1 MAKKDM
7 QNSSRHEGE
16 SREEV
21 ADLLMRLSSADAG
34 PAWSEFL
41 DRYSSLIMKT
51 VSRFEYR
58 QSRTNECFLYVC
70 EQLNDDHFRRLVKY
84 NTRGKARFRTWLG
97 AVVFNLCIDWH
108 RREFGRVTLL
118 PVISAL
124 PAFDQAVY
132 RLVIEQEMSKE
143 AAFQTLKADFPDL
156 SRELLCKSVS
166 RVHSILTPR
175 QRWQI
180 SVRKKRRQPA
190 SVQSPRPLLNQICD
204 PNPGPEVLLQKNT
217 ELEELKNAISM
228 LPHEQRLLLHL
239 RFQEGLSLKKI
250 ADLADL
256 GDSNRAW
263 RHLQAALKALFRQ
276 LQKKIITRKN

>member
-1 MAKKDM
+1 MH
-7 QNSSRHEGE
+7 NSSKHDGE
-16 SREEV
+16 RREDV
-21 ADLLMRLSSADAG
+21 ADLLQRLSSADAG

-41 DRYSSLIMKT
+41 DRYSSLIMKI

-58 QSRTNECFLYVC
+58 QSRVNECFLYVC

-84 NTRGKARFRTWLG
+84 NTHGKARFRTWLG
-97 AVVFNLCIDWH
+97 AVVFNLCVDWH

-118 PVISAL
+118 PAISAL

-132 RLVIEQEMSKE
+132 RLVIEQGMNKE
-143 AAFQTLKADFPDL
+143 EAFQTLKADFPDL
-156 SRELLCKSVS
+156 NRELLCKSVS

-175 QRWQI
+175 QRWQV
-180 SVRKKRRQPA
+180 SVRKKRRQPV
-190 SVQSPRPLLNQICD
+190 SVQSANPRLNQIRD
-204 PNPGPEVLLQKNT
+204 PDPGPEILLQKNT
-217 ELEELKNAISM
+217 ELEDLKTAIST

-250 ADLADL
+250 AELADL

-276 LQKKIITRKN
+276 LRKKTIRRKN